1 MSPQMD
7 QALVQDFPEGPRGNQ
22 LLGLPFRPCPDEVTA
37 EPHWPLP
44 SGACCPVVGI
54 LPCSIPGVQWRG
66 LRGQA
71 GKAWPRGCQ
80 FLRVFK
86 RG

>member
-1 MSPQMD
+1 MSPQVD
-7 QALVQDFPEGPRGNQ
+7 QALVQDFSEGPGETSS
-22 LLGLPFRPCPDEVTA
+22 LASPSTPCPDGVTA

-44 SGACCPVVGI
+44 SGAHCPVVGI
-54 LPCSIPGVQWRG
+54 LLCSTPGVWWRG

-71 GKAWPRGCQ
+71 GKAWPHGCQ
-80 FLRVFK
+80 FLRIFK